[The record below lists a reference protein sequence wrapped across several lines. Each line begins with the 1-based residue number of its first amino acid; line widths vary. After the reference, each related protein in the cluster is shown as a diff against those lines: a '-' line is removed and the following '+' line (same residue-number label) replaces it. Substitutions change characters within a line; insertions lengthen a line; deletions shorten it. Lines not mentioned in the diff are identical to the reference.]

1 MLRRLVGLVGLV
13 GLIRLAGAARVG
25 GGRSGDGPRLRKAGG
40 GAVAARAPDLA
51 RRVDRSVASRRH
63 RLRALI
69 GFAGG
74 VRGTP
79 ALQGRPRVPEAAH
92 VGAVGVRG
100 MGVRE
105 RRRVRR
111 AREGAGRRQGRE
123 REVATMH
130 GDAGPWG

>member
-1 MLRRLVGLVGLV
+1 MRSLLVFSCLQHHPRTRHVATAGERRAT
-13 GLIRLAGAARVG
+13 IGAA
-25 GGRSGDGPRLRKAGG
+25 
-40 GAVAARAPDLA
+40 AVQRAAWKWPTKTGKWLKG
-51 RRVDRSVASRRH
+51 ASRRH

-79 ALQGRPRVPEAAH
+79 ALQGRPRVPKAAH

-100 MGVRE
+100 VGVRE

-111 AREGAGRRQGRE
+111 ARAGARRRQGRE